1 MVKDDDG
8 IGVVGVN
15 AKDDTTNSEFV
26 DSDYSLEDDDCRAVV
41 DTVVES
47 VIGDAE
53 RGEGVGNQHLEKVI
67 DARDVENVPLDYE
80 KQDSNGMHRVGNQ
93 HLEEVIDARDVENVP
108 LDYEKQDSNGMHS
121 VDDSSS
127 ECDKKIMY
135 PEFNEEVDRDDPRFE
150 KGIEVQRCCI
160 VERGSVF
167 SLH

>member
-15 AKDDTTNSEFV
+15 AEDDTANSEFV
-26 DSDYSLEDDDCRAVV
+26 DSDYSLEDDDCRAVD

-47 VIGDAE
+47 VIGDVE
-53 RGEGVGNQHLEKVI
+53 RGEGVGNQH
-67 DARDVENVPLDYE
+67 P
-80 KQDSNGMHRVGNQ
+80 
-93 HLEEVIDARDVENVP
+93 EEVIDARDVENVP

-121 VDDSSS
+121 VDDSSL

-160 VERGSVF
+160 VERGSVV